1 MHPLYLLTA
10 AIVVL
15 LMVPTAGACLYL
27 LILTCLSG
35 RPATLRTPARTP
47 FFDVIVPAHNEAVGI
62 AHTVTSLRR
71 LDWPAERFRVIVI
84 ADNCTDDT
92 ARVARDAGAT
102 VLERHDADNR
112 GKGYALA
119 HVFSWS
125 RAEQK
130 ADAVVVVDADSKA
143 SANLLQAFAARIDSG
158 SQALQAHYGVLNPDV
173 SWRTRLMAIA
183 LGAIHR
189 LRSRG
194 RERLRLSCGIRGN
207 GWCVTHSLLDAIPY
221 QAYSLTEDVE
231 FGVDLGL
238 AGHRVA
244 YCDEAYVDGEMVST
258 ESAARSQRQ
267 RWEGGRFKLIRSK
280 VPLLLRRAVTGG
292 SGVCLDL
299 ALDLLILPLSYI
311 VLGAGVLLVATIAL
325 SAANPSTLSRALL
338 GGSVFNCVALAAY
351 VCRGWAL
358 SGVGSKGLWDL
369 FRVPGFIFWKL
380 VLLISGPKTSAWIRT
395 KREGS

>member
-1 MHPLYLLTA
+1 MNPLYLLIV
-10 AIVVL
+10 AIIVL

-27 LILTCLSG
+27 MVLTVLSG
-35 RPATLRTPARTP
+35 RPAAPRAPIRKP
-47 FFDVIVPAHNEAVGI
+47 FFDVVVPAHNEAGGI
-62 AHTVTSLRR
+62 AHTVASLRR
-71 LDWPAERFRVIVI
+71 LDWPADRFRVIVI
-84 ADNCTDDT
+84 ADNCSDDT
-92 ARVARDAGAT
+92 ARVAREAGAT
-102 VLERHDADNR
+102 VLERHDPDNR

-125 RAEQK
+125 RAKQLAE
-130 ADAVVVVDADSKA
+130 AVVVVDADSKA
-143 SANLLQAFAARIDSG
+143 STNLLQAFAAGMDSG

-207 GWCVTHSLLDAIPY
+207 GWCVTHALLGAIPY

-280 VPLLLRRAVTGG
+280 VPILLRRAVTGG

-299 ALDLLILPLSYI
+299 ALDLLVLPLSYI
-311 VLGAGVLLVATIAL
+311 VLGAGALLAATVAL
-325 SAANPSTLSRALL
+325 SAASPSTLSLTLL
-338 GGSVFNCVALAAY
+338 GVSVFNCLALAAY

-358 SGVGSKGLWDL
+358 SGIGLKGLWDL

-395 KREGS
+395 KRERS